1 MGICYFQVQKN
12 RAAIL
17 CMIKTIIMCGQQN
30 IAMRGTEE
38 NQNLSENLDKNLNI
52 GNEGNFRSILRLMV
66 MCGDETLKKHFE
78 TAPKNARYTAP
89 KIQNEIINIIG
100 ELIQKKLLVILM
112 KVADFTLFWQMKRK
126 I

>member
-1 MGICYFQVQKN
+1 
-12 RAAIL
+12 
-17 CMIKTIIMCGQQN
+17 
-30 IAMRGTEE
+30 
-38 NQNLSENLDKNLNI
+38 
-52 GNEGNFRSILRLMV
+52 MV

-100 ELIQKKLLVILM
+100 ELIKKKLLVILM